1 MPAIAQVSV
10 AWCFDG
16 IWKLPI
22 WISISFNCR
31 YVRRLLI
38 PLAKIMSHVSDSSDE
53 SRLNDFNDTKKIMYQ
68 AIHRQFE
75 QQVEMTPEVI
85 AVQWGDESFSY
96 EELNRRANQI
106 ARCLRAKRHHS
117 DGLLVGLCVE
127 RSFELIAAVFGIL
140 KAGGAYLPLD
150 PTYPQDRLTLMIED
164 AEPDIILTQQSVK
177 ASLPPS
183 SVESVCLDEAANFAE
198 LDVSNLPE
206 EVEADSLA
214 YIIYTSGST
223 GRPKGVMIEQGALSS
238 FVRSATQVYGIEASD
253 RVLQFASISFDV
265 AAEEIYP
272 CLVAGGTL
280 VLQTPDM
287 MSSISTFLRICGDR
301 GVTILDLPTA
311 FWHVMVAELCADP
324 EMQVP
329 SGIRSII
336 FGGEAVNGERV
347 RQWQQR
353 FAADDHK
360 IQLINAYGP
369 TETTVDAIV
378 YPIPQ
383 HASPSETASHS
394 IPIGKPL
401 PNVTAYVLDEQHKQ
415 LEVGKEGELYI
426 GGPHLAR
433 GYLHRADLTA
443 ERFIA
448 NPFGEGRLY
457 KTGDW
462 CRISPDGN
470 IEYLGRIDSQVKLRG
485 FRVELGEIE
494 AVLLEQPGVQEAV
507 VVVNC
512 DASEQ
517 QRLVAYM
524 VMAASDCFDE
534 LRLRDVLQ
542 SKLPHYMVPSAF
554 VELDAL
560 PLTPSDKVNRKT
572 LAALSISLEVANS
585 EAGASGE
592 QPESPLE
599 IALAEMWQST
609 LVASIGDRALSLDD
623 NFFDVGGTSLIAMQ
637 LFAQIEK
644 AFDQRLQLSTLF
656 EAPTIR
662 KLAQYLDGQRDPGQI
677 IRSVIPLKTEGH
689 RPPFFFLNS
698 GAYAR
703 QFVPLLSDA
712 QPLYN
717 LNIFNIS
724 ERLSTTLESLSVSK
738 IAEIFVADM
747 KSVQPQG
754 PYYIGGFCDDSK
766 LAVEM
771 ADQLQSDGETVALV
785 VMIDPSWDEL
795 VERSGLRLHVDNF
808 LKLGPQYLL
817 EKVKDI
823 WANLYQPPEAEVRVQ
838 LGASLP
844 SEANSGLASQAV
856 EDSSPMRVGQGEVSL
871 LHKYQNLCLNF
882 QPRPYTGQVAI
893 LFSQEAASEPRDLLV
908 STLKAGFEEYV
919 IPGLHLTIFENP
931 TLRQQLVDAIEKA
944 IGKRLES
951 TGDESNV
958 ISTMSLEKS

>member
-1 MPAIAQVSV
+1 MCDVS
-10 AWCFDG
+10 
-16 IWKLPI
+16 KL
-22 WISISFNCR
+22 
-31 YVRRLLI
+31 
-38 PLAKIMSHVSDSSDE
+38 SDE
-53 SRLNDFNDTKKIMYQ
+53 FSLNGVNDMPTEMSQ
-68 AIHRQFE
+68 MIHRQFE
-75 QQVEMTPEVI
+75 QQVNRTPEAI

-96 EELNRRANQI
+96 EELNQRANQI
-106 ARCLRAKRHHS
+106 ARCLQVKNHQL
-117 DGLLVGLCVE
+117 DDFLVGLCVE
-127 RSFELIAAVFGIL
+127 RSFELIAAVLGIL

-150 PTYPQDRLTLMIED
+150 PAYPQDRLTLMIED
-164 AEPDIILTQQSVK
+164 AKPNIILTQQSLE

-183 SVESVCLDEAANFAE
+183 DVEIVCLDQAEHFAE
-198 LDVSNLPE
+198 QEVTNLPHSIK
-206 EVEADSLA
+206 ADSLA

-238 FVRSATQVYGIEASD
+238 FVRSATEIYGIKASD

-272 CLVAGGTL
+272 CLLAGGTL

-287 MSSISTFLRICGDR
+287 MSSIATFLDICGDR

-324 EMQVP
+324 EMQIP
-329 SGIRSII
+329 SAIRSII

-353 FAADDHK
+353 FATDEHQ

-378 YPIPQ
+378 YPIPLTQ
-383 HASPSETASHS
+383 EDSSSALAYRS

-401 PNVTAYVLDEQHKQ
+401 PNVTTYVLDEQHQ
-415 LEVGKEGELYI
+415 LLEDGQEGELYI

-433 GYLHRADLTA
+433 GYLYRPELTA
-443 ERFIA
+443 ERFIP

-462 CRISPDGN
+462 CRVLPDGN
-470 IEYLGRIDSQVKLRG
+470 IEYLGRIDSQVKIRG

-494 AVLLEQPGVQEAV
+494 SLLLEQAEVQEAAV
-507 VVVNC
+507 IVNC
-512 DASEQ
+512 DASDQ
-517 QRLVAYM
+517 QRLVAYV
-524 VMAASDCFDE
+524 VMSKSDCFDE
-534 LRLRDVLQ
+534 SQLRAALQ
-542 SKLPHYMVPSAF
+542 SKLPYYMLPSAF

-560 PLTPSDKVNRKT
+560 PLTPSDKVDRKT
-572 LAALSISLEVANS
+572 LAALSISLEVAHSES
-585 EAGASGE
+585 EACGE
-592 QPESPLE
+592 KPQRPLE
-599 IALAEMWQST
+599 IALAEMWQRT
-609 LVASIGDRALSLDD
+609 LADSIGDRVLTLDD
-623 NFFDVGGTSLIAMQ
+623 NFFELGGTSLIAMQ
-637 LFAQIEK
+637 LFSQIEK
-644 AFDQRLQLSTLF
+644 AFGQRLQLSTLF
-656 EAPTIR
+656 EASTLR
-662 KLAQYLDGQRDPGQI
+662 KLAQYLDGQQDAGGI
-677 IRSVIPLKTEGH
+677 MRSVIPLKVEGK

-703 QFVPLLSDA
+703 QFVPLLSDE

-724 ERLSTTLESLSVSK
+724 EQLSTMLDTLSLSQ
-738 IAEIFVADM
+738 IAEIFVTDM
-747 KSVQPQG
+747 KSIQPQG

-771 ADQLQSDGETVALV
+771 ADQLQASGETVALV

-795 VERSGLRLHVDNF
+795 AERKGLQLHVENL

-817 EKVKDI
+817 EKIKDV
-823 WANLYQPPEAEVRVQ
+823 WANVYQSSEEEVRVQ
-838 LGASLP
+838 FGESLSSNVSAEP
-844 SEANSGLASQAV
+844 SSQAL
-856 EDSSPMRVGQGEVSL
+856 DDGQSLRIGQEEVTL
-871 LHKYQNLCLNF
+871 LHKYQNLCLDF
-882 QPRPYTGQVAI
+882 QPRPYQGRVAV
-893 LFSQEAASEPRDLLV
+893 LFSQEAAREPRDLLA

-931 TLRQQLVDAIEKA
+931 KLRQQLVDSIEKA
-944 IGKRLES
+944 IGNTLV
-951 TGDESNV
+951 TAADEPEL
-958 ISTMSLEKS
+958 MSSVSLG